1 MIKEYA
7 PDKVRNV
14 VILGHAGTGKST
26 LLDAILY
33 VGKKIGKIGRNEDG
47 TLVSDF
53 DMEETKRNMSVHTA
67 MGFVEI
73 DDIKI
78 NIIDCPGLQDFIGER
93 RAAIQ
98 AADAVILCVDSV
110 DGVQIGTEKAWRYL
124 SDNNIPRVIFVSK
137 MDKER
142 ASYEKVIKSLEDNL
156 HAHFVS
162 LCIPM
167 GEGENFEGI
176 VDIFEMHSMKPKEPG
191 SKDIVVG
198 DIPENMKDYV
208 REQRTKLIE
217 VAAEGDDEL
226 IEMFLEGKEFD
237 EKLIKRGIKEQ
248 MVENK
253 LHPIICGSA
262 FKDMG
267 ILNLLH
273 VLENF
278 IPSADERKECAA
290 IDVANNN
297 NEFVLECKPSNSFS
311 AIVWKT
317 YVDQYAGRFN
327 YIRVMS
333 GKLTPDTEI
342 LNSSKN
348 EKEKIGKLYT
358 MIGKELIEVPK
369 LNAGDIGVITKLEHT
384 STKDTLCA
392 SDKPVILPIIEL
404 PHPVFSY
411 AIKAKDKKDEE
422 KLAQLL
428 IRNTEQYPTFQ
439 YGFNSETKQSVLS
452 GMGQL
457 HLDILLDEIKEKYN
471 IEVETEVPRIAYRE
485 TITKSSEAQY
495 KHKKQSGGHGQYGE
509 VYLRMKPLDRGTG
522 IEFKESIVGG
532 VVPKQY
538 IPGVEK
544 GVKEATSEGVVAK
557 YPVVDVTVDLFDG
570 SYHAV
575 DSSEMAFKIAGTHA
589 FRKAMEAAGPQ
600 LLEPIMSVEIYVDK
614 EFMGDI
620 MSDITSRRGKVLG
633 MNSKDESSDTG
644 ITVIKAQIPLAEMQR
659 YSVDLKS
666 MTSNKATFTSE
677 FSHYDPIN
685 GKIAQKVIEERKKM
699 LEEISGS

>member
-1 MIKEYA
+1 MVKEYA

-33 VGKKIGKIGRNEDG
+33 VGKKIQKIGRNEEG

-53 DMEETKRNMSVHTA
+53 DIEETKRNMSIHTA

-98 AADAVILCVDSV
+98 AADAAILCVDSV

-124 SDNNIPRVIFVSK
+124 SEKNIPRVIFVSK

-142 ASYEKVIKSLEDNL
+142 ASYDKVIQNLEDSL

-167 GEGENFEGI
+167 GEGEGFEGI

-198 DIPENMKDYV
+198 DIPDNMKDHV
-208 REQRTKLIE
+208 QEQRTKLIE

-237 EKLIKRGIKEQ
+237 EKLIMRGIKEQ

-262 FKDMG
+262 YKDMG
-267 ILNLLH
+267 VLNLLH

-278 IPSADERKECAA
+278 IPAASEKKEFEA
-290 IDVANNN
+290 IDADKDDEKILAC
-297 NEFVLECKPSNSFS
+297 NESDPFS
-311 AIVWKT
+311 AVVWKT

-327 YIRVMS
+327 YLKVMS
-333 GKLTPDTEI
+333 GTLTPDCEVMNT
-342 LNSSKN
+342 SKN
-348 EKEKIGKLYT
+348 EKEKIGKLYA
-358 MIGKELIEVPK
+358 MIGKDLQEVPQLK
-369 LNAGDIGVITKLEHT
+369 AGDIGVITKLEHT
-384 STKDTLCA
+384 STKDTLCS
-392 SDKPVILPIIEL
+392 SDRPIKIPLIEL

-411 AIKAKDKKDEE
+411 AIKAKDKKNEE
-422 KLAQLL
+422 KLAQFL
-428 IRNTEQYPTFQ
+428 IKAAEQNPTFE

-457 HLDILLDEIKEKYN
+457 HLDILLEEVNDKYS

-485 TITKSSEAQY
+485 TITKPSEAQY

-509 VYLRMKPLDRGTG
+509 VCLRMKPLQRGTG

-544 GVKEATSEGVVAK
+544 GIKEATSEGVIAK

-575 DSSEMAFKIAGTHA
+575 DSSEMAFKIAGAHA
-589 FRKAMEAAGPQ
+589 FKKAMEAAGPQ
-600 LLEPIMSVEIYVDK
+600 LLEPVMNVEIYVDK

-620 MSDITSRRGKVLG
+620 MSDITSRRGRVLG
-633 MNSKDESSDTG
+633 MDSKDESSDAG

-666 MTSNKATFTSE
+666 MTSNKATFVTE

-685 GKIAQKVIEERKKM
+685 GKTAEKVIEERKKM
-699 LEEISGS
+699 LEELSNN